1 MLKYKDEAYNNNNKQ
16 VIICMGLN
24 ERGEHYPWAKSN
36 LEALKFVGIIDFT
49 KCKIK
54 DIAQKWSTFPH

>member
-1 MLKYKDEAYNNNNKQ
+1 MKEGN
-16 VIICMGLN
+16 IIHGQK
-24 ERGEHYPWAKSN
+24 AN